1 MTKPL
6 IIIVI
11 SIILFSCEGTDKK
24 FCACMKTSEAFN
36 KINNSILNGNTSTDS
51 INKAN
56 ALLKEKKQLCSDY
69 LKMTGAEML
78 KKKNACK

>member
-11 SIILFSCEGTDKK
+11 SIILISCERTDKK
-24 FCACMKTSEAFN
+24 FCACIKTSEAFN
-36 KINNSILNGNTSTDS
+36 NLNQSILDGNTSMDS
-51 INKAN
+51 IKKAK

-69 LKMTGAEML
+69 QQMTGKEML
-78 KKKNACK
+78 KKKYACK